1 MATKFDQS
9 MYTRMRAK
17 KNEPLSNLGAKNVKV
32 MDKGASITPAT
43 SVTPSIKT
51 ARTASPI
58 TLVEEIPPQQKRQRT
73 GDKEKG
79 KVDSCS
85 SSVWGDAG
93 VAMARAQENFTAE
106 EMKIFSGSSPSE
118 LMGCHL
124 HKLV

>member
-1 MATKFDQS
+1 
-9 MYTRMRAK
+9 MRAK

-32 MDKGASITPAT
+32 MDKGASVTPAT
-43 SVTPSIKT
+43 SVTPGIET
-51 ARTASPI
+51 ARTASSI

-79 KVDSCS
+79 KADSCS

-93 VAMARAQENFTAE
+93 VAMARAQETFTTE

-118 LMGCHL
+118 LVGCHL